1 MPRRR
6 AQYTNSSK
14 PPPVPF
20 FDHRS
25 NVTNFAGIT
34 KKFLEDMLVGVEG
47 GLTEGGQGPMGV

>member
-6 AQYTNSSK
+6 AQYTSSSK
-14 PPPVPF
+14 PPAVPF

-25 NVTNFAGIT
+25 NVTNFTGIT